1 MKTFLIFIFCSFLL
15 LGCSQEKNETS
26 KTSDSTKSHSKDSNK
41 VLKKDSINSRT
52 KDLTNE
58 SAKNAAIKQ
67 LSKNM
72 SSLIAWKGL
81 LKYSENEFRGSAYIN
96 KLEGERYYQM
106 NGNFIYHQDID
117 NYWVL
122 DRVEFRTE
130 SGFAYWNDYA
140 YTPVLDSK

>member
-1 MKTFLIFIFCSFLL
+1 MKTFLIFIFSSFLL
-15 LGCSQEKNETS
+15 LSCSQDKNDS
-26 KTSDSTKSHSKDSNK
+26 KKSSDSTKTDSNK
-41 VLKKDSINSRT
+41 ILKKDSINSRT

-72 SSLIAWKGL
+72 GSLIAWKGL

-106 NGNFIYHQDID
+106 NGNFIYHQDLD
-117 NYWVL
+117 NYWVI
-122 DRVEFRTE
+122 DKVEFRTE
-130 SGFAYWNDYA
+130 SGFANWNDFA